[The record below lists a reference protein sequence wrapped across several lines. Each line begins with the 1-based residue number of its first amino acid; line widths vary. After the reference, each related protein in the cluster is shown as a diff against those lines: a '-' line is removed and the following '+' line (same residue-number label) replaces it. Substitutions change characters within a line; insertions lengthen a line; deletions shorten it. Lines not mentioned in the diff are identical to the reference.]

1 MQPARYEPISMA
13 MQQHG
18 GRTKVLAPLQE
29 PPPDR
34 RPAFI
39 RGSEATPNE
48 DWDGELPCSFQP
60 G

>member
-1 MQPARYEPISMA
+1 MQPAHREPIPMA

-29 PPPDR
+29 PAAYSAPVSLR
-34 RPAFI
+34 
-39 RGSEATPNE
+39 SNE
-48 DWDGELPCSFQP
+48 SVPEDEWNRELPCSFQP